1 MTSRYNAPEG
11 AGNEPINL
19 AQIITGFF
27 KAFKKLWFIMVIMM
41 AVMGI
46 VGYQRYRKNYVP
58 EYQTRATFSI
68 TAPQYDGTEDQ
79 TYTNNSQLAS
89 VLSVSFNYLINNE
102 VFYEIIKT
110 DLGISQIP
118 CTITIS
124 AVPDTNIL
132 SIMTSGSD
140 AEMSYK
146 VVQSVMENYDS
157 VAEFVIGD
165 TKLDVLEEPAVPT
178 VPVNPY
184 SPVKDTI
191 MFIFIGMFIGVIPI
205 VAYAFFVKKIENRE
219 DVEKRL
225 NITFLGMLP
234 GVVLNGKNRQLKN
247 CSILNKEVGFRYLEA
262 MRSINS
268 RCEKELEKNH
278 YKVILVT
285 STSDGEGKSTVA
297 LNLAYSLSKSQ
308 KKVMLID
315 GDLRKPSLHKMV
327 EQKINPYKM
336 EDFLERKI
344 KSSQAIVNLEGTRVL
359 LLAPNEPS
367 KNAVQYLNSS
377 QMERFIEE
385 SREVVDYV
393 IIDAPPCSE
402 LSDAAILAKYSDG
415 VVYVVKEDFVKVN
428 KIIDTLQEFSYTRTP
443 IIGCVLNSSVGKLNL
458 TYGYGKH
465 YSYGYNKGYGS
476 RYYGRYGYGKYGYGY
491 GRRAYGDEGYG
502 EYGMV
507 SEKEF
512 RNKGRS
518 VSKKI
523 ALETTEEQKL
533 ALQREREQEEKEEAE
548 KDIRQNEE

>member
-1 MTSRYNAPEG
+1 MTSSYNAPEKQEK
-11 AGNEPINL
+11 EPMNL
-19 AQIITGFF
+19 SQIIFGFF
-27 KAFKKLWFIMVIMM
+27 KAFKKLWFIMIILMF
-41 AVMGI
+41 VMGI
-46 VGYQRYRKNYVP
+46 IGYQNYKRSYVP
-58 EYQTRATFSI
+58 QYQTHATFSI
-68 TAPQYDGTEDQ
+68 TAPQYDGREDQ
-79 TYTNNSQLAS
+79 SYTNNSQLAS

-102 VFYEIIKT
+102 VFYEIIKS

-165 TKLDVLEEPAVPT
+165 TKLDVLEEPTIPAEPA
-178 VPVNPY
+178 NPY
-184 SPVKDTI
+184 NPMKDTV
-191 MFIFIGMFIGVIPI
+191 MFIFIGMFIGVLPS
-205 VAYAFFVKKIENRE
+205 VAYALFVKRIENRE
-219 DVEKRL
+219 DVENRL
-225 NITFLGMLP
+225 NMTFLGMLP
-234 GVVLNGKNRQLKN
+234 GVVLNGKDRQLKN

-268 RCEKELEKNH
+268 RCEKELERNH

-327 EQKINPYKM
+327 EQKMNPYKM
-336 EDFLERKI
+336 EDFLERRI

-359 LLAPNEPS
+359 LLAPNAPS
-367 KNAVQYLNSS
+367 KNAVQYLNSF
-377 QMERFIEE
+377 QMEHFIEE

-443 IIGCVLNSSVGKLNL
+443 MIGCVLNSSVGRLNL

-476 RYYGRYGYGKYGYGY
+476 RYYGKYGYGRYGYGSK
-491 GRRAYGDEGYG
+491 AYGEGYG
-502 EYGMV
+502 DYGKV

-523 ALETTEEQKL
+523 ALETTEEQRL
-533 ALQREREQEEKEEAE
+533 ALQREREAEAQKE
-548 KDIRQNEE
+548 D